1 MRTMVIFPG
10 ESTED
15 RGGKRSLQ
23 QSGKSNLAVSAVD
36 KQGDDDHD
44 CVDDLDDHDLDDL
57 DDPDDHNDEDLDDFD
72 DHDDHDLDD
81 LDDHDLDDLDDHN
94 DDDLDDHDD
103 DLDSHDDED
112 LDDLD
117 ALDDHDD
124 LDDLDGHDNEDANSQ
139 VGSVS
144 PFSSHLYSP
153 SSNSS
158 QDPIAGKVS
167 SQNLDFKLKPKPL
180 PRFPSKVSCFRWDK
194 KPSIRGER
202 SKLLF
207 PGSSHLFVLER
218 PTFVIFER
226 PPLIAL
232 LSLLQADTITML
244 HIPGEQISYSRL
256 LLYWYLLLLQMNHL
270 IVLI

>member
-57 DDPDDHNDEDLDDFD
+57 DDPDDHNDEDLDDLD
-72 DHDDHDLDD
+72 DHDDDDLGD

-103 DLDSHDDED
+103 DLDSH
-112 LDDLD
+112 
-117 ALDDHDD
+117 DHDD

-167 SQNLDFKLKPKPL
+167 SLGFQTLTKPPPKIL
-180 PRFPSKVSCFRWDK
+180 SKVK
-194 KPSIRGER
+194 N
-202 SKLLF
+202 
-207 PGSSHLFVLER
+207 
-218 PTFVIFER
+218 
-226 PPLIAL
+226 
-232 LSLLQADTITML
+232 
-244 HIPGEQISYSRL
+244 IPK
-256 LLYWYLLLLQMNHL
+256 
-270 IVLI
+270 

>member
-1 MRTMVIFPG
+1 M
-10 ESTED
+10 
-15 RGGKRSLQ
+15 
-23 QSGKSNLAVSAVD
+23 
-36 KQGDDDHD
+36 
-44 CVDDLDDHDLDDL
+44 
-57 DDPDDHNDEDLDDFD
+57 
-72 DHDDHDLDD
+72 
-81 LDDHDLDDLDDHN
+81 
-94 DDDLDDHDD
+94 
-103 DLDSHDDED
+103 
-112 LDDLD
+112 
-117 ALDDHDD
+117 
-124 LDDLDGHDNEDANSQ
+124 
-139 VGSVS
+139 S

-180 PRFPSKVSCFRWDK
+180 PRFPSKVAESCFRWDK

-244 HIPGEQISYSRL
+244 HIPGEQISYSRSLGARRAQTSTL
-256 LLYWYLLLLQMNHL
+256 LVPFIVTDEPFNCFNL
-270 IVLI
+270 IQII